1 MLCTSCTQT
10 SSRNTLSPL
19 SLRLRCLVGKCKSS
33 FWKTMKE
40 RNQTRRQISYLSLI
54 IDDNLGQNSWE
65 SYTFTP
71 RQHSCAPPTPA
82 PNQCFFFLRLIR
94 VDQGNGTF
102 ANSRTSI
109 ELGEGEVRLET
120 HFEFEM
126 GYFVKLIW
134 WAIKRLSNF
143 VFLYE
148 GKDRK
153 LQIGKS

>member
-1 MLCTSCTQT
+1 M
-10 SSRNTLSPL
+10 
-19 SLRLRCLVGKCKSS
+19 
-33 FWKTMKE
+33 
-40 RNQTRRQISYLSLI
+40 
-54 IDDNLGQNSWE
+54 
-65 SYTFTP
+65 
-71 RQHSCAPPTPA
+71 
-82 PNQCFFFLRLIR
+82 FFFLRLIR

-143 VFLYE
+143 VFVYE

-153 LQIGKS
+153 LQIGLNSYVFHAILLLDLYLV

>member
-10 SSRNTLSPL
+10 SSHNTLSPL

-71 RQHSCAPPTPA
+71 
-82 PNQCFFFLRLIR
+82 NQCFFFLRLIR
-94 VDQGNGTF
+94 VEQGNGTF

-134 WAIKRLSNF
+134 WAIERLSNF
-143 VFLYE
+143 VFVYE

>member
-71 RQHSCAPPTPA
+71 
-82 PNQCFFFLRLIR
+82 NQCFFFLRLIR

-134 WAIKRLSNF
+134 WAIERLSNF
-143 VFLYE
+143 VFVYE

>member
-71 RQHSCAPPTPA
+71 SSTAVPPPTPA

-134 WAIKRLSNF
+134 WAIERLSNF
-143 VFLYE
+143 VFVYE